1 MSRPVSV
8 ASDHLAGSN
17 GLAKTVK
24 SKLHV
29 PSTSTISL
37 FCANLRL
44 LDFDLREDWPDITPA
59 TFDTKHAQNQKR
71 RIACVEWSLYRL
83 FEIHDPA
90 VTKDKLA
97 PFFPP
102 LEPLQS
108 LNLRAALFRC
118 LTELK
123 KNGVLGREAV
133 VRKTMLDECKGD
145 KLEEILL
152 VFSAVIVRN
161 RVLQRSK
168 RKPLPVA
175 QRLATGSVAAAQ
187 DVNEMEALVLAHRAA
202 LAGFLQTRGEE
213 TLRLDAMNRQLLD
226 RQSEVE
232 ERQWNISQNRAAQEK
247 VSAQTFEKVHKQVG
261 DGWVGRAEDA
271 RRLLDGDV
279 DRETKTSGF
288 EDFWQSLSPRLPAE
302 TRSPDNESHA
312 DLSRSL
318 RHQESRL
325 QRWKRLRTA
334 LPQQERPVV
343 SRREQSRNDVLSQEV
358 TFDKH
363 QSIRIGAHGEVLAMP
378 ESELAT
384 TPYYSILTAMNNALA
399 EVGKAR
405 SKPLSQSVNA
415 VKPTIDTKETTSYE
429 NDLFSGKRNPAL
441 GSPPRLVPGNAN
453 GFEQEFF
460 SPAKRD
466 HEPPPDNKEILPD
479 HDKVSVDHEQTEQQ
493 ESAEPTA
500 LPILESVDH
509 DPSYPDSME
518 ADVAFIEE
526 SQDDSDDDDEDESD
540 DIVKPAAIQELDV
553 EAEPTADHMVESLRQ
568 LSLTDRIR
576 MSTGASEEASEDDT
590 SPVPAPIDELSLPEV
605 AEKSTL
611 SEQSETRSRMS
622 LSDATRQS
630 IAASMALTS
639 QKLRQAKDNQQ
650 AQPLLYPINQFDT
663 PKAKQTTRQTPDKR
677 NVTPLKDLYAQD
689 VDYASI
695 FKSRPKL
702 KTSPT
707 QSPLLERSG
716 WLGHDLSDDGDT

>member
-8 ASDHLAGSN
+8 ASDHFAGSN
-17 GLAKTVK
+17 GQPKAAQ
-24 SKLHV
+24 SKL
-29 PSTSTISL
+29 PSTSTVSL

-44 LDFDLREDWPDITPA
+44 LDLDLRDDWPDITPA

-83 FEIHDPA
+83 FEIHDLA
-90 VTKDKLA
+90 LTKDKLA

-152 VFSAVIVRN
+152 VFSSVVVRKK
-161 RVLQRSK
+161 VLQRSK
-168 RKPLPVA
+168 GKNLPFA
-175 QRLATGSVAAAQ
+175 QRLATGSIGGAQ
-187 DVNEMEALVLAHRAA
+187 DVKKMEVLVLSHRAA
-202 LAGFLQTRGEE
+202 LAGFLQKRGEE
-213 TLRLDAMNRQLLD
+213 QLKLDTLARKLLD
-226 RQSEVE
+226 RQHEVE
-232 ERQWNISQNRAAQEK
+232 ERKRNVLQNRAAQEK

-261 DGWVGRAEDA
+261 DGWIGRAEDG
-271 RRLLDGDV
+271 RRLLDGNV
-279 DRETKTSGF
+279 DRETKTSDF
-288 EDFWQSLSPRLPAE
+288 EDFWHVASPNLSAAVN
-302 TRSPDNESHA
+302 SPDNESRA

-318 RHQESRL
+318 RHLESRL

-334 LPQQERPVV
+334 LSQQGRPATSGRET
-343 SRREQSRNDVLSQEV
+343 SRDNVRPRVIK
-358 TFDKH
+358 FDKH
-363 QSIRIGAHGEVLAMP
+363 QSIRIGAQEEVLAMP
-378 ESELAT
+378 ESKPAT
-384 TPYYSILTAMNNALA
+384 TTYDSILNAMNNALA

-405 SKPLSQSVNA
+405 SKPLSRSIDA
-415 VKPTIDTKETTSYE
+415 VKNTLDGNETTSYG
-429 NDLFSGKRNPAL
+429 NNPHDGRRDAAL
-441 GSPPRLVPGNAN
+441 RSPPRLAPDHPN
-453 GFEQEFF
+453 GFEKDFF

-466 HEPPPDNKEILPD
+466 HTPPSDDQDIPRSRDEE
-479 HDKVSVDHEQTEQQ
+479 SVDYEPIEQQ
-493 ESAEPTA
+493 ELAKPARLPTVEP
-500 LPILESVDH
+500 VDNDH
-509 DPSYPDSME
+509 TSYPASVG
-518 ADVAFIEE
+518 ADLASIEL
-526 SQDDSDDDDEDESD
+526 SQDEPDDAHRSSA
-540 DIVKPAAIQELDV
+540 IVQAAAIQELDNEEG
-553 EAEPTADHMVESLRQ
+553 EADDHMVERLRQ
-568 LSLTDRIR
+568 LSLTDRTR
-576 MSTGASEEASEDDT
+576 RSMGSGEEAGEDDI
-590 SPVPAPIDELSLPEV
+590 SPVPATIDDISLPNV
-605 AEKSTL
+605 ADTSTL

-639 QKLRQAKDNQQ
+639 QKLRQAKDNK
-650 AQPLLYPINQFDT
+650 QPQPPQYPVNQFDT
-663 PKAKQTTRQTPDKR
+663 PKTRQTPRQTLDKR

-689 VDYASI
+689 VDYASV

-716 WLGHDLSDDGDT
+716 WLAHHGSDDGDT